1 MIVFVKK
8 CFILT
13 EGGCHLIF
21 TCSKIT
27 IYELSFSKLK
37 YHIRQLFSLEHLIYR
52 WNINIIQKKIGFIY
66 ILVLPATF
74 EKQRDNFVLRDNFGP
89 YCKIGNGCF
98 GFCSQKFVMTR
109 YVLLGAYIRKGDPT
123 LSKARVKF
131 AIRSQ

>member
-89 YCKIGNGCF
+89 YCKLYSI
-98 GFCSQKFVMTR
+98 SHAKFDFFQVSDSISHAKFQLFT
-109 YVLLGAYIRKGDPT
+109 
-123 LSKARVKF
+123 SK
-131 AIRSQ
+131 

>member
-89 YCKIGNGCF
+89 YCNNNEGQNNQEHITKL
-98 GFCSQKFVMTR
+98 TR
-109 YVLLGAYIRKGDPT
+109 VFSSDPT
-123 LSKARVKF
+123 PTIKF
-131 AIRSQ
+131 LGVLFDPDLN

>member
-74 EKQRDNFVLRDNFGP
+74 EKQRDNFVSRDNFGP
-89 YCKIGNGCF
+89 YCIIEFQKIQIWQMEWLTF
-98 GFCSQKFVMTR
+98 
-109 YVLLGAYIRKGDPT
+109 
-123 LSKARVKF
+123 
-131 AIRSQ
+131 

>member
-89 YCKIGNGCF
+89 YCTLLRTLL
-98 GFCSQKFVMTR
+98 TR
-109 YVLLGAYIRKGDPT
+109 LHRISHE
-123 LSKARVKF
+123 LSHHHPLCTAH
-131 AIRSQ
+131 

>member
-74 EKQRDNFVLRDNFGP
+74 EKQRDNFVSRDNFGP
-89 YCKIGNGCF
+89 YCTMFSGAGLQLFTSNVF
-98 GFCSQKFVMTR
+98 DSS
-109 YVLLGAYIRKGDPT
+109 LGAESRTSDRVGCS
-123 LSKARVKF
+123 LSFVGG
-131 AIRSQ
+131 

>member
-74 EKQRDNFVLRDNFGP
+74 EKQRDNFVLA
-89 YCKIGNGCF
+89 II
-98 GFCSQKFVMTR
+98 
-109 YVLLGAYIRKGDPT
+109 LAPT
-123 LSKARVKF
+123 VVYTENKNPQSLIA
-131 AIRSQ
+131 QW